1 MPFYLAIKEVWRSR
15 GRFLLI
21 ASIVALITTLVLF
34 IAALSQGLASA
45 NREYIEKLNGELLV
59 FQSGTE
65 LSTSASR
72 IGRSRLAELR
82 RVEGIAE
89 VGQVGFAT
97 AKVPQVSSGEGDDA
111 LIDEVD
117 VALIG
122 VEPGLPGEP
131 EVIEGSQLLR
141 DRSNDVIVD
150 TGVTQRLGLGV
161 GDTLRIKV
169 TQGTEEEFYDLNIA
183 GVTERRQYFFQPAV
197 FAPLLTWDKIKPQG
211 TDSIGQGELVSNI
224 AVVRLQDPTDLV
236 GMADKIEQE
245 VDKVDAVNRQTAWEA
260 IPGYAAQQSTLDTQ
274 RYFTFFIGIL
284 VVGGFFQ
291 IQTLQ
296 KVAQIGMLKAVGA
309 SNFTVG
315 LAAITQIVA
324 TNAIGVLIGALGTI
338 LLVSNFPE
346 NVPIMLTGQAA
357 LTAVISLM
365 LIGPLG
371 GVVSVFALL
380 RIEPLTAL
388 GLAQ

>member
-1 MPFYLAIKEVWRSR
+1 MAFYLALKEIWRSR
-15 GRFLLI
+15 GRYLLI
-21 ASIVALITTLVLF
+21 AMIVALITTLVLF
-34 IAALSQGLASA
+34 IAALSEGLASA

-65 LSTSASR
+65 LSTTASR
-72 IGRSRLAELR
+72 IGRSRIAELR
-82 RVEGIAE
+82 RVEGVAE

-97 AKVPQVSSGEGDDA
+97 AKIPQGEDA
-111 LIDEVD
+111 AGADEVD

-169 TQGTEEEFYDLNIA
+169 TQGTEEEFYDLTIA
-183 GVTERRQYFFQPAV
+183 GVTDRRQYFFQPAV

-211 TDSIGQGELVSNI
+211 TENIGQGELVSNI
-224 AVVRLQDPTDLV
+224 AVVRLQEGADLTA
-236 GMADKIEQE
+236 MADKIEQE
-245 VDKVDAVNRQTAWEA
+245 VNKVEAVDRRTAWEA

-315 LAAITQIVA
+315 LAAITQIVT
-324 TNAIGVLIGALGTI
+324 TNAIGVLIGAAGTI

-346 NVPIMLTGQAA
+346 NIPIMLTGQAA
-357 LTAVISLM
+357 LMAVVSLM

>member
-1 MPFYLAIKEVWRSR
+1 MAFYLAVKEIWRSR

-21 ASIVALITTLVLF
+21 AMIVALITTLVLF
-34 IAALSQGLASA
+34 IAALSEGLASA

-65 LSTSASR
+65 LSTTASR
-72 IGRSRLAELR
+72 IGRERIAELR
-82 RVEGIAE
+82 RVEGVQD

-97 AKVPQVSSGEGDDA
+97 AKVPDPAGT
-111 LIDEVD
+111 DEVD
-117 VALIG
+117 IALIG
-122 VEPGLPGEP
+122 VEPNRPGEP
-131 EVIEGSQLLR
+131 EVFAGSQLER

-150 TGVTQRLGLGV
+150 TGVTERLGLGI
-161 GDTLRIKV
+161 GDILRIKV
-169 TQGTEEEFYDLNIA
+169 TQGTEEEFYDLNIV
-183 GVTERRQYFFQPAV
+183 GITDRRQYFFQPAV

-211 TDSIGQGELVSNI
+211 SENIGKGELVSNI
-224 AVVRLQDPTDLV
+224 AVVKLQNP
-236 GMADKIEQE
+236 ADMEAMSTKIEQE
-245 VDKVDAVNRQTAWEA
+245 VSKVDVVDRKTAWEA
-260 IPGYAAQQSTLDTQ
+260 IPGYAAQQSTLNTQ

-315 LAAITQIVA
+315 LAAITQIVT
-324 TNAIGVLIGALGTI
+324 TNAIGVLIGAAGTI

-346 NVPIMLTGQAA
+346 RVPIMLTGQAA
-357 LTAVISLM
+357 AAAIVALM

>member
-1 MPFYLAIKEVWRSR
+1 MAFYLAIKEIWRSR
-15 GRFLLI
+15 GRYLLI
-21 ASIVALITTLVLF
+21 AAIVALITTLVLF
-34 IAALSQGLASA
+34 IAALSEGLASA

-59 FQSGTE
+59 FQEGTE
-65 LSTSASR
+65 LSTTASR
-72 IGRSRLAELR
+72 IGRSRISELR
-82 RVEGIAE
+82 RVAGVEA
-89 VGQVGFAT
+89 VGQVGFAS
-97 AKVPQVSSGEGDDA
+97 AKVPNPDGG
-111 LIDEVD
+111 DEVD

-122 VEPGLPGEP
+122 VEPNSPGKP
-131 EVIEGSQLLR
+131 GVIEGQEF
-141 DRSNDVIVD
+141 DRERSDNVIVD
-150 TGVTQRLGLGV
+150 TGVVERLGLGV
-161 GDTLRIKV
+161 GDNIRIKV
-169 TQGTEEEFYDLNIA
+169 TQGTEEEFYDLNIV
-183 GVTERRQYFFQPAV
+183 GVTDRRQYFFQPAV
-197 FAPLLTWDKIKPQG
+197 FVPLLTWDKIKPQG
-211 TDSIGQGELVSNI
+211 SESTGQGELVSNI
-224 AVVRLQDPTDLV
+224 AVVKLKDPADLEE
-236 GMADKIEQE
+236 MATKIEQE
-245 VDKVDAVNRQTAWEA
+245 VPKVEVVDRKTAWEA

-315 LAAITQIVA
+315 LAAITQIVT
-324 TNAIGVLIGALGTI
+324 TNAIGVLIGAVGTI
-338 LLVSNFPE
+338 LLVANFPE
-346 NVPIMLTGQAA
+346 TVPIMLTGPAA
-357 LTAVISLM
+357 GAAIISLM

>member
-1 MPFYLAIKEVWRSR
+1 MAFYLAFKEMWRSR
-15 GRFLLI
+15 GRYLLI
-21 ASIVALITTLVLF
+21 AMIVALITTLVLF
-34 IAALSQGLASA
+34 IAALSEGLASA

-65 LSTSASR
+65 LSTTASR
-72 IGRSRLAELR
+72 IGRSRLNELR
-82 RVEGIAE
+82 RVPGVQD

-97 AKVPQVSSGEGDDA
+97 AKVSQLDGKSD
-111 LIDEVD
+111 LD

-122 VEPGLPGEP
+122 VEPNRPGEP
-131 EVIEGSQLLR
+131 PVLEGRQLER
-141 DRSNDVIVD
+141 DSSNDVIVD
-150 TGVTQRLGLGV
+150 TGITDRLGLGV
-161 GDTLRIKV
+161 GDIIRIKV
-169 TQGTEEEFYDLNIA
+169 TQGTNEEFYDLNIV
-183 GVTERRQYFFQPAV
+183 GVTDRRQYFFQPAI
-197 FAPLLTWDKIKPQG
+197 FAPLLTWDKVKPQG
-211 TDSIGQGELVSNI
+211 TESSRQGELVSNI
-224 AVVRLQDPTDLV
+224 AVVKLQNPADQAA
-236 GMADKIEQE
+236 MAKTIEAQ
-245 VDKVDAVNRQTAWEA
+245 VDKVDVVDRKTAWEA

-296 KVAQIGMLKAVGA
+296 KVAQIGMLKAIGA

-315 LAAITQIVA
+315 LSAITQIVA
-324 TNAIGVLIGALGTI
+324 TNAIGVAIGAVGTI
-338 LLVSNFPE
+338 LLVANFPE
-346 NVPIMLTGQAA
+346 SVPIMLTGQAA
-357 LTAVISLM
+357 AAAVIALM

>member
-1 MPFYLAIKEVWRSR
+1 MAFYLAIKEIWRSR
-15 GRFLLI
+15 GRYLLI
-21 ASIVALITTLVLF
+21 AMIVALITTLVLF
-34 IAALSQGLASA
+34 IAALSEGLASA

-65 LSTSASR
+65 LSTTASR
-72 IGRSRLAELR
+72 IGRSRIAELR
-82 RVEGIAE
+82 RVAGVQT

-97 AKVPQVSSGEGDDA
+97 AKVPNPQGG
-111 LIDEVD
+111 DEVD

-122 VEPGLPGEP
+122 VEPGQPGEP

-141 DRSNDVIVD
+141 ERSNDVIVD
-150 TGVTQRLGLGV
+150 TGVTQQLGLGV

-169 TQGTEEEFYDLNIA
+169 TQGTEEEFYDLNIV
-183 GVTERRQYFFQPAV
+183 GITDRRQYFFQPAV

-211 TDSIGQGELVSNI
+211 TESIGQGELVSNI
-224 AVVRLQDPTDLV
+224 AVVRLQNPADATA
-236 GMADKIEQE
+236 MAERIEQA
-245 VDKVDAVNRQTAWEA
+245 VDKVDVVDRQTAWES
-260 IPGYAAQQSTLDTQ
+260 IPGYAAQQSTLNTQ

-315 LAAITQIVA
+315 LAAITQIVT

-338 LLVSNFPE
+338 LLVSNFPD

>member
-1 MPFYLAIKEVWRSR
+1 MAFYLAFKEMWRSR
-15 GRFLLI
+15 GRYLLI
-21 ASIVALITTLVLF
+21 AMIVALITTLVLF
-34 IAALSQGLASA
+34 IAALSEGLASA

-65 LSTSASR
+65 LSTTASR
-72 IGRSRLAELR
+72 IGRSRLNELR
-82 RVEGIAE
+82 RVPGVED

-97 AKVPQVSSGEGDDA
+97 AKVAQPGGKDD
-111 LIDEVD
+111 LDI
-117 VALIG
+117 ALIG
-122 VEPGLPGEP
+122 VEPNRPGEP
-131 EVIEGSQLLR
+131 PVFEGRQLER
-141 DRSNDVIVD
+141 DSSNDVIVD
-150 TGVTQRLGLGV
+150 TGITDRLGLGV
-161 GDTLRIKV
+161 GDILRIKV
-169 TQGTEEEFYDLNIA
+169 TQGTSEELYDLNIV
-183 GVTERRQYFFQPAV
+183 GVTDRRQYFFQPAI
-197 FAPLLTWDKIKPQG
+197 FAPLLTWDKVKPQG
-211 TDSIGQGELVSNI
+211 TESNRQGELVSNI
-224 AVVRLQDPTDLV
+224 AVVKLQNPADQV
-236 GMADKIEQE
+236 AMAKTIEDQ
-245 VDKVDAVNRQTAWEA
+245 VDKVDVVDRKTAWEA

-315 LAAITQIVA
+315 LSAITQIVA
-324 TNAIGVLIGALGTI
+324 TNAIGVAIGAVGTI
-338 LLVSNFPE
+338 LLVANFPE
-346 NVPIMLTGQAA
+346 SVPIMLTGQAA
-357 LTAVISLM
+357 ATAVIALM

-371 GVVSVFALL
+371 GIVSVFALL

>member
-1 MPFYLAIKEVWRSR
+1 MAFYLAIKEIWRSR
-15 GRFLLI
+15 GRYLLI
-21 ASIVALITTLVLF
+21 AAIVALITTLVLF
-34 IAALSQGLASA
+34 IAALSEGLASA

-59 FQSGTE
+59 FQEGTE
-65 LSTSASR
+65 LSTTASR
-72 IGRSRLAELR
+72 IGRSRISELR
-82 RVEGIAE
+82 RVAGVEA
-89 VGQVGFAT
+89 VGQVGFAS
-97 AKVPQVSSGEGDDA
+97 AKVPNPDGG
-111 LIDEVD
+111 DEVD

-122 VEPGLPGEP
+122 VEPNSPGKP
-131 EVIEGSQLLR
+131 DVIEGQEF
-141 DRSNDVIVD
+141 DRERSDNVIVD
-150 TGVTQRLGLGV
+150 TGVVERLGLGV
-161 GDTLRIKV
+161 GDNIRIKV
-169 TQGTEEEFYDLNIA
+169 TQGTEEEFYDLNIV
-183 GVTERRQYFFQPAV
+183 GVTDRRQYFFQPAV
-197 FAPLLTWDKIKPQG
+197 FVPLLTWDKIKPQG
-211 TDSIGQGELVSNI
+211 SESTGQGELVSNI
-224 AVVRLQDPTDLV
+224 AVVKLKDPADLEE
-236 GMADKIEQE
+236 MATKIEQE
-245 VDKVDAVNRQTAWEA
+245 VPKVEVVDRKTAWEA

-315 LAAITQIVA
+315 LAAITQIVT
-324 TNAIGVLIGALGTI
+324 TNAIGVLIGAVGTI
-338 LLVSNFPE
+338 LLVANFPE
-346 NVPIMLTGQAA
+346 TVPIMLTGPAA
-357 LTAVISLM
+357 GAAIISLM

>member
-1 MPFYLAIKEVWRSR
+1 MAFYLAVKEIWRSR
-15 GRFLLI
+15 GRYLLI
-21 ASIVALITTLVLF
+21 AMIVALITTLVLF
-34 IAALSQGLASA
+34 IAALSEGLASA

-65 LSTSASR
+65 LSTTASR
-72 IGRSRLAELR
+72 IGRSRIAELR
-82 RVEGIAE
+82 RVAGVQE

-97 AKVPQVSSGEGDDA
+97 AKVPA
-111 LIDEVD
+111 LDGGDEVD

-122 VEPGLPGEP
+122 VEPSLPGEP
-131 EVIEGSQLLR
+131 EVIEGSQLIR
-141 DRSNDVIVD
+141 ERSNDVIVD
-150 TGVTQRLGLGV
+150 TGITQRLGLGV

-169 TQGTEEEFYDLNIA
+169 TQGTEEEFYDLNIV
-183 GVTERRQYFFQPAV
+183 GVTDRRQYFFQPAV

-211 TDSIGQGELVSNI
+211 TENIGQGELVSNI
-224 AVVRLQDPTDLV
+224 AVVRLQDPAQLAEV
-236 GMADKIEQE
+236 ADKIEAE
-245 VDKVDAVNRQTAWEA
+245 VDKVDVVDRRTAWEA

-315 LAAITQIVA
+315 LAAITQIVT
-324 TNAIGVLIGALGTI
+324 TNAIGVVIGAIGTI
-338 LLVSNFPE
+338 VLVANFPE
-346 NVPIMLTGQAA
+346 TVPIMLTGQATVA
-357 LTAVISLM
+357 AVVSLM

>member
-1 MPFYLAIKEVWRSR
+1 MAFYLAVKEIWRSR
-15 GRFLLI
+15 GRYLLI
-21 ASIVALITTLVLF
+21 AMIVALITTLVLF
-34 IAALSQGLASA
+34 IAALSEGLASA

-59 FQSGTE
+59 FQEGTE
-65 LSTSASR
+65 LSTTASR
-72 IGRSRLAELR
+72 IGRSRISSIR
-82 RVEGIAE
+82 RVEGVEA
-89 VGQVGFAT
+89 VGQVGFAS
-97 AKVPQVSSGEGDDA
+97 AKVPNPDGSG
-111 LIDEVD
+111 DEVD

-122 VEPGLPGEP
+122 VEPDSPGKP
-131 EVIEGSQLLR
+131 DVIEGQQF
-141 DRSNDVIVD
+141 DRERSDNVIVD
-150 TGVTQRLGLGV
+150 TGVTERLGLGI
-161 GDTLRIKV
+161 GDNIRIKV
-169 TQGTEEEFYDLNIA
+169 TQGTEEEFYDLNIV
-183 GVTERRQYFFQPAV
+183 GITDRRQYFFQPAV
-197 FAPLLTWDKIKPQG
+197 FVPLLTWDKIKPQG
-211 TDSIGQGELVSNI
+211 AENNQQGELVSNI
-224 AVVRLQDPTDLV
+224 AVVKLKDPADLEA
-236 GMADKIEQE
+236 MATKIEQE
-245 VDKVDAVNRQTAWEA
+245 VNKVEVVDRKTAWEA

-315 LAAITQIVA
+315 LSAITQIVT
-324 TNAIGVLIGALGTI
+324 TNAIGVLIGAVGTI

-346 NVPIMLTGQAA
+346 TVPIMLTGQAA
-357 LTAVISLM
+357 IAAITSLM